1 MQRGAACEPGFVVFN
16 QDTKLSLNYA
26 ELPLHLRVRYQ
37 LFTPKLEVFANAGY
51 SISYLLNAD
60 REIIDL
66 TTQNII
72 FNEKLDLETANMR
85 RIDHGLRAG
94 GGLRYNFNRFAL
106 LGKYER
112 YYAFT
117 DIDKSITSRNREMS
131 LTLGLIYV
139 VR

>member
-1 MQRGAACEPGFVVFN
+1 
-16 QDTKLSLNYA
+16 
-26 ELPLHLRVRYQ
+26 LHLRARHQ
-37 LFTPKLEVFANAGY
+37 LFSPRLEVFANVGY
-51 SISYLLNAD
+51 SVSYLLNAE

-85 RIDHGLRAG
+85 RIDHGMRAG

-117 DIDKSITSRNREMS
+117 DVDKSITSRNREMS
-131 LTLGLIYV
+131 LTLGLVYL